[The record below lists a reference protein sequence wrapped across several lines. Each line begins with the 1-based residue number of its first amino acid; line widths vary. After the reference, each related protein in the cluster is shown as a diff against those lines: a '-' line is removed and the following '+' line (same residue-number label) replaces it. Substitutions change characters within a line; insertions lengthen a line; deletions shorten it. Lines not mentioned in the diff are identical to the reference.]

1 MRNSRFTTEQIL
13 GFLKEREAGAKIS
26 HMAAGSGSA
35 TTRFTAKPGN
45 MAGHRPCLN
54 CARSACKRHHID

>member
-13 GFLKEREAGAKIS
+13 GFLKEREARAKIS

-35 TTRFTAKPGN
+35 TTRFTALPGIWR
-45 MAGHRPCLN
+45 AKGLV
-54 CARSACKRHHID
+54 